1 VSEAAATAGAL
12 AGVETPPPLPSPE
25 RLQELL
31 HDACRA
37 GRDDMVPA
45 LLQAGAQLEG
55 EDERG
60 FTPLVLAS
68 YNGQASTT
76 ELLLRL
82 GALVDGKPEAVGSSA
97 LMGVAFKGYAAIARS
112 LLDAGADPNRSNRGG
127 QTPLMMAALFGQR
140 EIIDMLLAAGADPT
154 MRDSTGATASDI
166 ARTQGNEELAT
177 MLSSQPRHQSE

>member
-1 VSEAAATAGAL
+1 
-12 AGVETPPPLPSPE
+12 VETPPPLPSPE

-31 HDACRA
+31 HDACRT
-37 GRDDMVPA
+37 GREDMVPA

-82 GALVDGKPEAVGSSA
+82 GSLVDGKPEAVGSSA
-97 LMGVAFKGYAAIARS
+97 LMGVAFKGYALIARS

-140 EIIDMLLAAGADPT
+140 DIVDMLLAAGADPT
-154 MRDSTGATASDI
+154 MRDGTGATAADI

-177 MLSSQPRHQSE
+177 VLSSQHSGQSE

>member
-1 VSEAAATAGAL
+1 MVAAS

-31 HDACRA
+31 HDACRT

-45 LLQAGAQLEG
+45 LLQAGARLEG

-68 YNGQASTT
+68 YNGQESTT

-82 GALVDGKPEAVGSSA
+82 GAMVDGRPEAVGSSA
-97 LMGVAFKGYAAIARS
+97 LMGVAFKGYAAIGRS

-127 QTPLMMAALFGQR
+127 QTPLMMAALFGQHG
-140 EIIDMLLAAGADPT
+140 IVDMLLAAGADPT
-154 MRDSTGATASDI
+154 TRDGTGATAADI
-166 ARTQGNEELAT
+166 ARMQGNEELAIV
-177 MLSSQPRHQSE
+177 LSSWHSHQSE